1 MDTRKSIK
9 ERSFLKLHTRNR
21 KLSASIYKGHLLELQ
36 KLVFISNSDC
46 CKASYF
52 TNIDIY
58 IIYIHTKH
66 QTFVIYIYIEYLP
79 IYTKTVLYIYSIV
92 SATISSK
99 TNGRLSELR
108 NFLLYPISASIF
120 KLS

>member
-21 KLSASIYKGHLLELQ
+21 NLSTSICKGHLLELQ
-36 KLVFISNSDC
+36 KLIFISNSDC

-52 TNIDIY
+52 TNINIY

-66 QTFVIYIYIEYLP
+66 QTFVLYIYIYNIYLSTQKLYC
-79 IYTKTVLYIYSIV
+79 ISAVL
-92 SATISSK
+92 
-99 TNGRLSELR
+99 LEQ
-108 NFLLYPISASIF
+108 LYPVRLTEDCRNYGIYF
-120 KLS
+120 

>member
-1 MDTRKSIK
+1 MDTQKSIK
-9 ERSFLKLHTRNR
+9 EQSFLKLRTRNR
-21 KLSASIYKGHLLELQ
+21 NLSTSICKGHLLELQ

-46 CKASYF
+46 CKASHF
-52 TNIDIY
+52 TNINIY